1 MSTTTLLILIG
12 AGVVVLLIAII
23 IFSKISSAN
32 KAKKIQDSIKK
43 LKEEKQ
49 DFEQVDS
56 KISLPEEPS
65 TFEEKSV
72 EEVFIPSAVVKN
84 VVNDEDI
91 ANKGGLV
98 EDYIQDQSVECPKT
112 EGLFDKNDFDIPDSD
127 NDFEYKPNQPVEDD
141 FEKFMNEHSFSRKVF
156 NKPLLE
162 RIKKLPPDI
171 RMLILGNVL
180 DRIDD

>member
-1 MSTTTLLILIG
+1 
-12 AGVVVLLIAII
+12 
-23 IFSKISSAN
+23 
-32 KAKKIQDSIKK
+32 
-43 LKEEKQ
+43 
-49 DFEQVDS
+49 
-56 KISLPEEPS
+56 
-65 TFEEKSV
+65 
-72 EEVFIPSAVVKN
+72 
-84 VVNDEDI
+84 
-91 ANKGGLV
+91 
-98 EDYIQDQSVECPKT
+98 
-112 EGLFDKNDFDIPDSD
+112 LFDKNDFDIPDSD